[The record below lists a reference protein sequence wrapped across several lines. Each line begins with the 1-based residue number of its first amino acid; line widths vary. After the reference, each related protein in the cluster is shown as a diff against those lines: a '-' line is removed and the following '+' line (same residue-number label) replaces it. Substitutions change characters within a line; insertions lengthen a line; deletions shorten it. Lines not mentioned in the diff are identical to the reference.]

1 MSSQKLP
8 NGQIEPLPLH
18 SLYINR
24 FLEWRKRM
32 NEKIHAP
39 GSNEINLGAFLP
51 DAPPMQVSEL
61 LPLEV
66 GLLPAPRLRGIR
78 RRKRLRPFGQGA
90 RVAPEGQARMV
101 GQTHPKKPSTSHTS
115 RPLPLPANTAASR
128 PSGENIRN
136 RYFTMPRL
144 LRWRHGP
151 RRRFAP
157 GPTGIAPKDRV
168 PSWTASASEPTP
180 SACPKT
186 RSAPS

>member
-1 MSSQKLP
+1 
-8 NGQIEPLPLH
+8 
-18 SLYINR
+18 
-24 FLEWRKRM
+24 
-32 NEKIHAP
+32 
-39 GSNEINLGAFLP
+39 
-51 DAPPMQVSEL
+51 MQVSDP

-66 GLLPAPRLRGIR
+66 GLHPAPRLHGIR

-90 RVAPEGQARMV
+90 RVAPEGQARMA

-115 RPLPLPANTAASR
+115 RPLPLPANTAAGR

-136 RYFTMPRL
+136 KYFTMPRL

-186 RSAPS
+186 RSARPLEQVIFVILQAHLGVDQAGMKIPAGEYEFQAKHATQV